1 MWFVTTLGPID
12 EEWGPRYS
20 RCVGYFETY
29 SEALE
34 CVQNNSL
41 DIAENGYYPY
51 AVVERIRP
59 GLYPD
64 AVAFFFEYLKK
75 INAYESNEVWRYLS
89 RHAAKNEGSDNARH
103 KVG

>member
-12 EEWGPRYS
+12 EEWGPKYS

-34 CVQNNSL
+34 CVQKNSL

-64 AVAFFFEYLKK
+64 AVAFFFEYLEK
-75 INAYESNEVWRYLS
+75 INAYVPISFEKLPEVMHRVTS
-89 RHAAKNEGSDNARH
+89 FSIG
-103 KVG
+103 